1 MRCCC
6 CRLTA
11 TDKVYTLDAG
21 TNPITAHSSNM
32 TRATNTA
39 PVLAYPAATNTDSPR
54 LHDSA
59 SETEVRV
66 FQALQQ
72 LKNAGV
78 NTQRVSTAN
87 AGANTDIQTKQ
98 LDSQNFDFSISF
110 DSKGVKTDETL
121 RSKQTYDRGIN
132 TQQVRTFDKG
142 ANTQQVPNQTRGM
155 NTERLMNHTTRGVN
169 TDAERH
175 GARSSE
181 QERTSTSELKTT
193 VQVVKVTECENCRE
207 RYTDG
212 MLNAK
217 RQASESQLASDKRSA
232 SSQLASD
239 KRSASSQL
247 ASDKRSASS
256 HADQLFADATGGSR
270 SELSKVITREI
281 VRKTESKLGTSPRTS
296 TSGSLSLTSHDAASS
311 QAADMGES
319 MTSSESSSVTRGPSV
334 SSSMVTSS
342 SSSVTRGPSLSSSMV
357 TSSSSSS
364 RGSSGM
370 TSSSDATDREWT
382 EGGDGG
388 GTRMK
393 VVRHVETTYVGGHP
407 VNRSSNVEIREPE
420 GEWCDE
426 VHEQGGKQCL
436 MQQYSK
442 WIESLF
448 SEPRC
453 TNSLTWR
460 RQCCYMSMMIYYCL
474 VSR

>member
-181 QERTSTSELKTT
+181 HERTSTSELKTT

-217 RQASESQLASDKRSA
+217 RQASE
-232 SSQLASD
+232 
-239 KRSASSQL
+239 SQL

-342 SSSVTRGPSLSSSMV
+342 SSS
-357 TSSSSSS
+357 S

-370 TSSSDATDREWT
+370 MSSSDATDREWT